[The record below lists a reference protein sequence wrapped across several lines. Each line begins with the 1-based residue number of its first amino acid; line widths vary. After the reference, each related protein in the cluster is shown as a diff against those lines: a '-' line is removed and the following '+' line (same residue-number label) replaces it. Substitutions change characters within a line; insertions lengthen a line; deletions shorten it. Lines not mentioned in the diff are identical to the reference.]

1 MKYPILA
8 ASALA
13 ASLCLMVPI
22 AKANNIANCEIV
34 LMETIEDENGNGGA
48 QVASYRPAADFIAS
62 VYNDEEDAISEIDGL
77 AIRALLC
84 SRKNVIISDTDFK
97 LLATGVPFI
106 LSQNFDSNTSNLLTY
121 FFKDGTFQYTHKGD
135 DLPDNRLAELTK
147 RIEDFNTR
155 EDVIEALTAARQA
168 TREAQASDASDGDA
182 EKYSGEDNS
191 DEETSNNETS
201 IDIVEISPDAETSDI
216 ETLDVEPNID
226 GEATDKTDNT
236 QNNDVEIVELKTDI
250 EETIPEIITETPQA
264 DIDAGETPEANTD
277 AEVPSGDDE

>member
-13 ASLCLMVPI
+13 ASLCLIAPI

-168 TREAQASDASDGDA
+168 AREAQASDGRDGDK
-182 EKYSGEDNS
+182 EKDSDEDNS
-191 DEETSNNETS
+191 GEETS

-226 GEATDKTDNT
+226 GKATDKTDNT

-264 DIDAGETPEANTD
+264 DIDAGETPEANPD
-277 AEVPSGDDE
+277 AEVPSGDNE